1 MEMMVSDCE
10 QQRKIEI
17 KAGETGKRGPDKLGV
32 KQDKNIGNES
42 LTCEKENSKRM
53 SEIWHVLKKSLHCRS
68 HSSEVHDPQAKRI
81 DQRKKDERNKR
92 QSKHQLSHEIFLDRY
107 SGEIKIFPCYP
118 TEEPPSHSPAKSKL
132 TIVSSETLCVDC
144 DECVVFSK
152 KKVPVKDSNDPPI
165 SARHRECEDKIKSS
179 DTVEEQGNFHLHSVS
194 CENLWKIWK
203 NIDVTFVT
211 LAGIEHSLDTVS
223 GLVIQLE
230 REDSSSKIIEQICE
244 GNLTESNATEIE
256 CVMRVQSKQETFAWY
271 EECRELVRV
280 KAKNLEKEQ
289 PRCLVD
295 GNELLRF
302 HGTTLA
308 CSLGSNASSSTLCT
322 LDHCG
327 VCQILKHG
335 FYSNQELFNGALGVC
350 TSSSSAKAIHSI
362 CSPNNKSVTRKCV
375 MLCRVIAG
383 RIHNPLQEIEEITHT
398 GFDSLVKKMR
408 DHSEIEELVVLNPRA
423 VLPCFL
429 VIYNL

>member
-1 MEMMVSDCE
+1 
-10 QQRKIEI
+10 
-17 KAGETGKRGPDKLGV
+17 
-32 KQDKNIGNES
+32 
-42 LTCEKENSKRM
+42 M
-53 SEIWHVLKKSLHCRS
+53 SEVWHVLKKSLHCRS
-68 HSSEVHDPQAKRI
+68 HSSEVHDPQAKRR
-81 DQRKKDERNKR
+81 DQRNKDERNKR
-92 QSKHQLSHEIFLDRY
+92 ESKNQLSHEIFLDRS

-118 TEEPPSHSPAKSKL
+118 IEEPPHSPAKTKL
-132 TIVSSETLCVDC
+132 TIVSSKTLCVDC

-165 SARHRECEDKIKSS
+165 STCHRECEDKMKSS
-179 DTVEEQGNFHLHSVS
+179 NTVEEQGNFHLHS
-194 CENLWKIWK
+194 
-203 NIDVTFVT
+203 
-211 LAGIEHSLDTVS
+211 
-223 GLVIQLE
+223 VIQLE

-244 GNLTESNATEIE
+244 GNFREKIE
-256 CVMRVQSKQETFAWY
+256 CVLRVESKQETFAWY

-280 KAKNLEKEQ
+280 KAESLEKEH
-289 PRCLVD
+289 PRCMVD

-308 CSLGSNASSSTLCT
+308 CSLASNASSSTLCSS
-322 LDHCG
+322 DQCG

-335 FYSNQELFNGALGVC
+335 FYSNQELFHGALGVC
-350 TSSSSAKAIHSI
+350 TSSTSAKAIHSI
-362 CSPNNKSVTRKCV
+362 CSPNNKSVRRKCV

-383 RIHNPLQEIEEITHT
+383 RIHNPLQEIEEITDT

>member
-1 MEMMVSDCE
+1 
-10 QQRKIEI
+10 
-17 KAGETGKRGPDKLGV
+17 
-32 KQDKNIGNES
+32 
-42 LTCEKENSKRM
+42 
-53 SEIWHVLKKSLHCRS
+53 
-68 HSSEVHDPQAKRI
+68 
-81 DQRKKDERNKR
+81 
-92 QSKHQLSHEIFLDRY
+92 
-107 SGEIKIFPCYP
+107 
-118 TEEPPSHSPAKSKL
+118 
-132 TIVSSETLCVDC
+132 
-144 DECVVFSK
+144 
-152 KKVPVKDSNDPPI
+152 
-165 SARHRECEDKIKSS
+165 
-179 DTVEEQGNFHLHSVS
+179 
-194 CENLWKIWK
+194 
-203 NIDVTFVT
+203 
-211 LAGIEHSLDTVS
+211 
-223 GLVIQLE
+223 
-230 REDSSSKIIEQICE
+230 
-244 GNLTESNATEIE
+244 
-256 CVMRVQSKQETFAWY
+256 MRVQSKQETFAWY

-429 VIYNL
+429 WMAKWIVFALWIRLLNKGFYFLVFSTASDFSLGKVLGWMMMIGVENLGC